1 MCVKISS
8 HDKTLTKSTQV
19 MISVEWGVMV
29 RDGGADRP
37 YFIEQ
42 GYHGRFH

>member
-8 HDKTLTKSTQV
+8 HDKTYINQLK
-19 MISVEWGVMV
+19 MISVEMRVMV

>member
-8 HDKTLTKSTQV
+8 HDKTLTKSTKV
-19 MISVEWGVMV
+19 MVRVEWGVMV
-29 RDGGADRP
+29 GVGGRA

-42 GYHGRFH
+42 GRHGRFH

>member
-8 HDKTLTKSTQV
+8 HDKTLTKSTKV
-19 MISVEWGVMV
+19 MVSVECGVMV
-29 RDGGADRP
+29 GVGGADRP